1 MSFTMENGVLK
12 KYIEEEGV
20 TSVSV
25 PASVTVIG
33 KKAFAGCQLT
43 AVELPEG
50 LTKSRTAPL
59 KIART
64 CAVWHSPR
72 ASLPLAQW
80 RFRDV
85 LP

>member
-50 LTKSRTAPL
+50 LTKIEDSAFENCKNLRRVALPQSVT
-59 KIART
+59 
-64 CAVWHSPR
+64 
-72 ASLPLAQW
+72 SLGAMA
-80 RFRDV
+80 FS
-85 LP
+85 